1 MTNLA
6 LWVIILAEVME
17 MTVRLLERDEAVAL
31 LNRKLA
37 ELEPGSMIT
46 VSETAG
52 SLSFLWQAD
61 IDPEMIE
68 RLEANFARYDDVF
81 RRLAD

>member
-1 MTNLA
+1 
-6 LWVIILAEVME
+6 
-17 MTVRLLERDEAVAL
+17 MTVKLLDRDEAVAL
-31 LNRKLA
+31 LDKKLA
-37 ELEPGSMIT
+37 ELGPEVT
-46 VSETAG
+46 VAVSETAN
-52 SLSFLWQAD
+52 SLTFLWQTD